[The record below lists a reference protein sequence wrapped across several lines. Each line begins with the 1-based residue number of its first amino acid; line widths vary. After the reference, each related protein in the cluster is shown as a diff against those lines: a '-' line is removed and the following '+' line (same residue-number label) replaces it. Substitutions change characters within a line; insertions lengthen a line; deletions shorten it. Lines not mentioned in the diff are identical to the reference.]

1 MCERD
6 LLYMVK
12 KKKARVLVV
21 ISSIQTSFMRL
32 PWKLMGKG
40 EVLVRYAIVHLRR

>member
-1 MCERD
+1 M
-6 LLYMVK
+6 YMVK

-21 ISSIQTSFMRL
+21 IPSIQTSFMKL